1 MNILE
6 VNILKRKENFG
17 QESEKSVT
25 KKEQEKQPET
35 ADELL
40 EQMSEETLEEETA
53 EEMATKDVAEEM
65 VEDESRE
72 VEKLTAEMADLNQK
86 FLRVAADFEN
96 YKRRTTSEREDLL
109 KYSNAKLIGEL
120 LPVIDNFQLG
130 LKNAS
135 DAPEVQSFLK
145 GMEMIYTQLTGIL
158 EKEGLQKLDT
168 VGSPFDPNKHEAV
181 MQVDDDTVEEDTV
194 VEELRAGYQF
204 KDKVLRPAMVKVSR

>member
-6 VNILKRKENFG
+6 VNILKRKEKFG
-17 QESEKSVT
+17 QESEKPVT
-25 KKEQEKQPET
+25 KKEQEKMPET

-40 EQMSEETLEEETA
+40 EQMSEETLEEIT